1 MPVKNLISYL
11 LDRDWTE
18 PNERFLCWPPDAFA
32 VAASVLKASGAYV
45 NITRGWPPQGFEI
58 GEMPNAENDN
68 PYHEKMT
75 QLGKEWRLSWS
86 RDGYTIPK
94 YVLDLWS
101 KVWKHRD
108 KALKDVGKEDELW
121 PALVQ
126 IVAVADQASGG
137 LGVKMGPG
145 IFMEAI
151 SLTVES
157 LADASKDFVATPTTL
172 CKEIKSNKVVVLPKM
187 STPQT
192 GMTIR
197 SLSHHIAL
205 VSNTEAV
212 PIWYQALSDR
222 SQQFSEAM
230 NLLLLPW
237 PLKIHPSQFCP
248 VEKGVIET
256 TNIPQAVFGLFQ
268 YKPRELDP
276 IQVANVEKIC
286 DQVKD
291 QIGPVHG
298 IVLPEMALNNKGF
311 ARLVD
316 VAKQKDVEL
325 LIGGIYEKTTSDPG
339 ENAVRIWRRMVTLVD
354 GTETVHEH
362 KVLQQKHHRWMLD
375 RSQICR
381 YGLGAT
387 LNPRLKWWE
396 YSRMI
401 GRSLALVNLDGWLT
415 LAALVCEDLSRP
427 DPVAEVIRAVGPNLV
442 IALLQDGPQLNSR
455 WPARYATVLADDPG
469 SSVLTLTSLGMTEL
483 SRPPGKAVSRVIAL
497 WKQTGEDAI
506 EIDMPPGA
514 DALVLCLS
522 KEKEKQW
529 TADGRHDS
537 GETGLVKLA
546 GIHPIFLGK

>member
-45 NITRGWPPQGFEI
+45 NITRGWPPQAFEI
-58 GEMPNAENDN
+58 GKTPNAGNDN
-68 PYHEKMT
+68 AYHEKMA

-86 RDGYTIPK
+86 PGGYTIPK
-94 YVLDLWS
+94 YVLELWS
-101 KVWKHRD
+101 KVWEHGD
-108 KALKDVGKEDELW
+108 KELKDVGKEDDLW
-121 PALVQ
+121 QALVQ

-137 LGVKMGPG
+137 MGVRMDSG
-145 IFMEAI
+145 IFIEAI
-151 SLTVES
+151 SRTTES
-157 LADASKDFVATPTTL
+157 LLGGDDSSPTTL
-172 CKEIKSNKVVVLPKM
+172 CKEIKPNKVVVLPKM
-187 STPQT
+187 RTPQT

-205 VSNTEAV
+205 VSDTEAV
-212 PIWYQALSDR
+212 PIWYQALSER

-237 PLKIHPSQFCP
+237 PLRIHPSQFCP
-248 VEKGVIET
+248 VEKEVVET
-256 TNIPQAVFGLFQ
+256 TNIPGEVFGLFQ
-268 YKPRELDP
+268 YKAQELDP

-286 DQVKD
+286 DQVTV
-291 QIGPVHG
+291 QIGPVHA
-298 IVLPEMALNNKGF
+298 IVLPEMALNTKGF
-311 ARLVD
+311 ARLVS
-316 VAKQKDVEL
+316 VAKEKNVEL
-325 LIGGIYEKTTSDPG
+325 LIGGIYEHDPEG
-339 ENAVRIWRRMVTLVD
+339 PSENAVRIWRRMVALVD
-354 GTETVHEH
+354 GTERVKEHE
-362 KVLQQKHHRWMLD
+362 VLQHKHHRWLLD
-375 RSQICR
+375 GSQICR

-396 YSRMI
+396 YTRLRR
-401 GRSLALVNLDGWLT
+401 RSLAFVSVDGWMTLT
-415 LAALVCEDLSRP
+415 ALVCEDLSRP
-427 DPVAEVIRAVGPNLV
+427 DPVAELIRAVGPNLV

-483 SRPPGKAVSRVIAL
+483 SRPPGKLVSHVVAL
-497 WKQTGEDAI
+497 WKEASEDAI
-506 EIDMPPGA
+506 EIEMPPGA

-522 KEKEKQW
+522 KDREKQW

-537 GETGLVKLA
+537 GETGRVRLA